1 MIPATVTASIRDFQ
15 VPDGYYV
22 HHPPEDKSIIYSFG
36 VRLRA
41 ADDPEVDVFF
51 CRADNYCREENVHIR
66 LYGSK

>member
-1 MIPATVTASIRDFQ
+1 MIPAAVTASIQDFQ

-41 ADDPEVDVFF
+41 ADDPEVDAFF
-51 CRADNYCREENVHIR
+51 CCREENVFIR